1 MSEGGS
7 SHARQLSFFVIE
19 KWITITL
26 VLFAAAW
33 SANAATI
40 TVPVGGSV
48 QSAINAAQYGDT
60 IVVQAGAVY
69 TGSLVLPLK
78 SGTGEIVIQSSR
90 LSELPEGV
98 RVNPSQSA
106 LFAKFQSVTP
116 AEPVVKTVAGAHH
129 YRFQGIE
136 FSSANASVIIYD
148 IIRLGDSKYN
158 QTTLSQ
164 VPHHFVIDRCY
175 IHGFDTQDTQ
185 RGVTFNSSESTVSN
199 SYISEIHTQGIEAQ
213 AVGAW
218 NGPGPFHIIN
228 NYLEAAGENI
238 MIGGSDSASV
248 DLMPGNVEIL
258 RNYLFKPLRW
268 KVGDPSYTGY
278 HWTVKNILELKAVV
292 NAVVDGNV
300 LENNWVDAQD
310 GMAVLF
316 TVRNQECTAPWST
329 VQNVTYT
336 NNTLKN
342 APGALNLLGMD
353 NEVTAAFGKCNPAS
367 TSVRGTGLNI
377 SNNVFYNIRGTF
389 LQLNG
394 FYNVTVDHNTSFQGG
409 NTYTLYGEQSLGYVS
424 TNNLTIENPY
434 GIYGDGGYL
443 GTAGLTQYTPS
454 FVFSKNLMVDAAS
467 SANPAGNFY
476 PAAVSDVGFV
486 DYAGGNYALSS
497 SSAYHNAGTDGKDI
511 GVDFVKLS
519 AAQGG
524 AFTPGPTP
532 TPTPTPTSSPT
543 PASSPTPTP
552 APTATPTPVPGAPLV
567 TLTVPTDGSKFVA
580 GTDIA
585 LLADASDPGGSVTKV
600 EFYRGTTLIGT
611 DTSSPYS
618 AVWTNPQKGT
628 YSLTAIATDNS
639 GLSTTSV
646 AVSITVTNSPN
657 AVKKAR
663 GHANTL
669 AQQTQQYAGTPDGA
683 YVENTALA
691 ADITSLTTDITQAY
705 SDFQSESS
713 AFGSVVPAID
723 AQIRAAALFSKASAG
738 LAMRAA
744 NSPDIRNNLL
754 RIASHLAIAEDLM
767 RFGVI
772 KPPTATEASTNKART
787 DVVVGQ
793 ASTGYG
799 TTAISSVAPASLASI
814 NGKGNVQPMTSQTGY
829 ASFVSGGILPYE
841 VGGLSVTVN
850 GIAVPVIYAS
860 PWGIKFFM
868 PADVALGSAEVIVSS
883 QDGYICQGL
892 VSVEQNGTMIMTTSE
907 DENGTIAAANGQN
920 LISSNLQVVSPGNFG
935 SDKRTRLTFFAT
947 GVSGSAVNTDT
958 SNDVTVD
965 GNVRLNFAEAISVEA
980 RLSNGQVLTLPVEYA
995 GVQGTLP
1002 GLDQITVVLV
1012 SQLKGA
1018 GTVQLTLIVNGRR
1031 SSSPTVFIN

>member
-1 MSEGGS
+1 
-7 SHARQLSFFVIE
+7 
-19 KWITITL
+19 
-26 VLFAAAW
+26 
-33 SANAATI
+33 
-40 TVPVGGSV
+40 
-48 QSAINAAQYGDT
+48 
-60 IVVQAGAVY
+60 
-69 TGSLVLPLK
+69 
-78 SGTGEIVIQSSR
+78 
-90 LSELPEGV
+90 
-98 RVNPSQSA
+98 
-106 LFAKFQSVTP
+106 
-116 AEPVVKTVAGAHH
+116 
-129 YRFQGIE
+129 
-136 FSSANASVIIYD
+136 
-148 IIRLGDSKYN
+148 
-158 QTTLSQ
+158 
-164 VPHHFVIDRCY
+164 
-175 IHGFDTQDTQ
+175 
-185 RGVTFNSSESTVSN
+185 
-199 SYISEIHTQGIEAQ
+199 
-213 AVGAW
+213 
-218 NGPGPFHIIN
+218 
-228 NYLEAAGENI
+228 
-238 MIGGSDSASV
+238 
-248 DLMPGNVEIL
+248 
-258 RNYLFKPLRW
+258 
-268 KVGDPSYTGY
+268 
-278 HWTVKNILELKAVV
+278 
-292 NAVVDGNV
+292 
-300 LENNWVDAQD
+300 
-310 GMAVLF
+310 
-316 TVRNQECTAPWST
+316 
-329 VQNVTYT
+329 
-336 NNTLKN
+336 
-342 APGALNLLGMD
+342 
-353 NEVTAAFGKCNPAS
+353 
-367 TSVRGTGLNI
+367 VRGTGLNI

-443 GTAGLTQYTPS
+443 GTTGLTHYTPS
-454 FVFSKNLMVDAAS
+454 FVFSKNLMVDAAA

-476 PAAVSDVGFV
+476 PTAVSDVGFV

-511 GVDFVKLS
+511 GVDFVKLT

-524 AFTPGPTP
+524 VALAPGPTP
-532 TPTPTPTSSPT
+532 TPTPTPAPT
-543 PASSPTPTP
+543 SSPTPTP

-567 TLTVPTDGSKFVA
+567 TLTVPTNVSKFVA
-580 GTDIA
+580 GTDIT

-600 EFYRGTTLIGT
+600 EFYRGSTLIGT
-611 DTSSPYS
+611 DTSNPYS

-628 YSLTAIATDNS
+628 YSLTAKATDNS
-639 GLSTTSV
+639 GLSTTS
-646 AVSITVTNSPN
+646 AVMSITVTNSPN
-657 AVKKAR
+657 TVRKAR
-663 GHANTL
+663 GHADTL
-669 AQQTQQYAGTPDGA
+669 AQQMQQYAATTDGT

-723 AQIRAAALFSKASAG
+723 AQLRAAALFSRASAG

-754 RIASHLAIAEDLM
+754 RISSHLAIAEDLM

-772 KPPTATEASTNKART
+772 KPTTATAASTNKART

-799 TTAISSVAPASLASI
+799 TNAISSVAPASLASI

-829 ASFVSGGILPYE
+829 ASVVSGRILSYE

-850 GIAVPVIYAS
+850 GVAVPVIYAS

-868 PADVALGSAEVIVSS
+868 PADVALGSADIIVSS

-907 DENGTIAAANGQN
+907 DENGTIAAANGLN

-947 GVSGSAVNTDT
+947 GLSGSAVNTNT
-958 SNDVTVD
+958 SNDVRVD
-965 GNVRLNFAEAISVEA
+965 GNVRPNFAEAISVEA
-980 RLSNGQVLTLPVEYA
+980 RLGNGQVFTLPVEYA
-995 GVQGTLP
+995 GAQGILP
-1002 GLDQITVVLV
+1002 GLDQITVILG

-1031 SSSPTVFIN
+1031 SNAPTVFIN